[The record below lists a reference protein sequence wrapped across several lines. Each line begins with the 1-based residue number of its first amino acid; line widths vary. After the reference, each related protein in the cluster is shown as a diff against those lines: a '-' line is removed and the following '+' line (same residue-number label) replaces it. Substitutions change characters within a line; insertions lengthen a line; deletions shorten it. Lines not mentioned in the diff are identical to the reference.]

1 MKINPVLKILLEN
14 AKTFSERNEITGL
27 MESEMNSVTSAMVSN
42 LYKSAIEKSYIN
54 FENIPESKGD
64 LTRYEGYKSMV
75 GSIALLKELCKKHN
89 VKIAELETVETA
101 MNNIITYRDA
111 FEKGFKLEKEFIMLQ
126 YNILVYAC
134 VEALSVIISSYVD
147 FVKRP
152 DRVEFVLNKN
162 PRHHH
167 GFLLMKNLEF
177 FNMAVKK
184 GEFSKVLNG
193 VINSGKEGFTGA
205 ESILIPA
212 FIIGAVASI
221 VPLIRELIFVF
232 YYSRMK
238 LSDYLEHQATF
249 LEINKQNIQAS
260 NLPAKQKNEII
271 KKQTKYIEKLRR
283 ISESI
288 KVDGTMSEN
297 KATIELNKENKAWTI
312 NDVKSQ
318 AASMDTTGFQLL

>member
-1 MKINPVLKILLEN
+1 MQINPVLKILLEN
-14 AKTFSERNEITGL
+14 AKTFAERNEITGL
-27 MESEMNSVTSAMVSN
+27 MESEMNSVTSALVSN

-75 GSIALLKELCKKHN
+75 ESIALLKELCKKHN

-167 GFLLMKNLEF
+167 GFLLMKNLES

-205 ESILIPA
+205 GSILIPT

-249 LEINKQNIQAS
+249 LEINKQNVQAS
-260 NLPAKQKNEII
+260 NLPAKQKNEIM
-271 KKQTKYIEKLRR
+271 KKQAKYIEKLRK
-283 ISESI
+283 ISETV
-288 KVDGTMSEN
+288 KVDGTMSET
-297 KATIELNKENKAWTI
+297 KATVELNKENKAWTI

>member
-1 MKINPVLKILLEN
+1 MQINPVLKILLEN
-14 AKTFSERNEITGL
+14 AKTFAERNEITGL

-64 LTRYEGYKSMV
+64 ITRYEGYKSMV
-75 GSIALLKELCKKHN
+75 ESISLLKELCKKHN
-89 VKIAELETVETA
+89 VKISELETVETA

-162 PRHHH
+162 PRQHH
-167 GFLLMKNLEF
+167 GFLLMKNLES

-260 NLPAKQKNEII
+260 SLPAKEKNEII
-271 KKQTKYIEKLRR
+271 KKQTKYIEKLRK
-283 ISESI
+283 ISETI

-312 NDVKSQ
+312 DDVKTQ
-318 AASMDTTGFQLL
+318 AASAATGFQLL